1 MKRIKEVFIGEGK
14 KETVEQKTTRKNEER
29 KSSKV
34 KKKKLEIIISK
45 NK

>member
-1 MKRIKEVFIGEGK
+1 MKRMKEVFIGEGT
-14 KETVEQKTTRKNEER
+14 KETVEQKTKRRNEER
-29 KSSKV
+29 KEKQG